1 MIERKRSSKVSAEAM
16 IGALAFMCLLFVA
29 TQIQA
34 DEIKHEFKSPS
45 FSGIGTSSHYLTIEN
60 QEFSRKEALKAEI
73 KALQDALEREQ
84 ENTTLARFI
93 KNFESRIYAQLSR
106 QLVDQLFGE
115 NPATDGSFTLF
126 DNIITWTSDGVTI
139 TLEIFNE
146 TTGETTTI
154 TIPIGDFGF

>member
-1 MIERKRSSKVSAEAM
+1 MNEKRINNRISNAVVGTLFLLVGVLMVAE
-16 IGALAFMCLLFVA
+16 LS
-29 TQIQA
+29 A
-34 DEIKHEFKSPS
+34 DEIKFKFKSPS
-45 FSGIGTSSHYLTIEN
+45 FSGVGTSSHYLTIDS
-60 QEFSRKEALKAEI
+60 QEMTRKEAIEAEI
-73 KALQDALEREQ
+73 KAMKEQLERDA

-93 KNFESRIYAQLSR
+93 KNFESRVYAQLSR